1 MLHSSVCVSRLLN
14 GESAIRVDACVPWQD
29 EAHLIAQR
37 AACVGVGGGEVV
49 GRHGPCGPVT
59 RRDLH
64 RAGRRPLTTVHQGS
78 ELRRLVSSS
87 HRDDGNQNE
96 NRRQHPEL
104 RLVRCAKL
112 DRAPCGHALDHP
124 MRFYRLLRA
133 QHLHP
138 ATFIWAGF
146 IQLRGFL
153 LVLREW
159 GADSSGYVHEAL
171 FIRLRCFF

>member
-1 MLHSSVCVSRLLN
+1 M
-14 GESAIRVDACVPWQD
+14 
-29 EAHLIAQR
+29 
-37 AACVGVGGGEVV
+37 
-49 GRHGPCGPVT
+49 T

-112 DRAPCGHALDHP
+112 DRAPCGHALDDSTGFVRSTSLASGHVYLRGVWGAGFIRLRGFLLLCCESGGQIHP
-124 MRFYRLLRA
+124 ATFMRLCSSGYVASFEFVTSGG
-133 QHLHP
+133 QVHP
-138 ATFIWAGF
+138 ATFI
-146 IQLRGFL
+146 
-153 LVLREW
+153 
-159 GADSSGYVHEAL
+159 
-171 FIRLRCFF
+171 RLR